1 MSCIVTLYS
10 VGARHSE
17 PVVRGTEPRKPSL
30 WNAKAWFVLPNG
42 EKQTHSATVPGVT
55 VPGLVAYMGA
65 LIDSLIADHG
75 NQVASAGWTATT
87 HGRKKK

>member
-10 VGARHSE
+10 VDNRTSK
-17 PVVRGTEPRKPSL
+17 PVVRGTEPRKPSK
-30 WNAKAWFVLPNG
+30 WNARAWFVLPNG

-55 VPGLVAYMGA
+55 VSGLVAYMGA

-75 NQVASAGWTATT
+75 NQVASAGWTATS
-87 HGRKKK
+87 HGKKK